1 LFLKVIVLVGLL
13 LLPATAVRDTV
24 ADDDAVSL
32 LRLRLLRLEGVV
44 QKMESRL
51 QQLESR
57 SR

>member
-1 LFLKVIVLVGLL
+1 MFLKVIVLVGLL